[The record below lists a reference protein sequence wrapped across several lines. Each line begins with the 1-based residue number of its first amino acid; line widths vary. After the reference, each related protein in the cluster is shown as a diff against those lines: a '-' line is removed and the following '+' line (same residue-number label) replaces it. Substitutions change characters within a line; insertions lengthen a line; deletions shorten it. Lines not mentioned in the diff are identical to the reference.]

1 MRRRS
6 GLLALLS
13 ALLLGACA
21 SAPPVAPAPLA
32 AAAGAP
38 AAPAPAAA
46 KKFSMRMYYMAILRR
61 GPRWTATDS
70 PERKHLLEGHMR
82 NIRRLGA
89 EGKLVIAGPF
99 DVPAGAPADTP
110 VGIFIF
116 DVAAQ
121 ADAEALVQT
130 DPTIA
135 AGHFAAQV
143 LPWYGPSGLSY
154 DGRDEELTRARAEQ
168 R

>member
-6 GLLALLS
+6 GLLP
-13 ALLLGACA
+13 ALLLAACA
-21 SAPPVAPAPLA
+21 SAPPAATAPLA
-32 AAAGAP
+32 AAAAAP
-38 AAPAPAAA
+38 AAPSGAT
-46 KKFSMRMYYMAILRR
+46 KKFSMRMYYMAILRH

-70 PERKHLLEGHMR
+70 PERKHLLEGHMA

-89 EGKLVIAGPF
+89 EGKLLIAGPF

-116 DVAAQ
+116 DVASQ

-154 DGRDEELTRARAEQ
+154 DGKDDELAKARAE
-168 R
+168 RR